1 MDSQQEKHIGQ
12 SVKLSSFYMRNN
24 IIEEVQIQRRKT
36 NKVNLLVPVN
46 KEKLTTLWA

>member
-24 IIEEVQIQRRKT
+24 IIEEVQRRKT
-36 NKVNLLVPVN
+36 NKVKILVSVN
-46 KEKLTTLWA
+46 EEKLTTLWA

>member
-36 NKVNLLVPVN
+36 NKVNILVSVN
-46 KEKLTTLWA
+46 EEKLTTLWA